1 MIVYDGSLEAAIN
14 FLNKIHQ
21 MLHFIEKINCGFEA
35 SVVDDRRLEATINFG
50 FAALR
55 LRGLV
60 DKSSF

>member
-1 MIVYDGSLEAAIN
+1 
-14 FLNKIHQ
+14 

-60 DKSSF
+60 DKSSFYAIP